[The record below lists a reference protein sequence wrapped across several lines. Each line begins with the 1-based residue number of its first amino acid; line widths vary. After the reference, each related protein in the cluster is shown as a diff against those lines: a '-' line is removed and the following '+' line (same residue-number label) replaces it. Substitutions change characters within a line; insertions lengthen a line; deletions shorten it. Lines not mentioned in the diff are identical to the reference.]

1 MNQLQ
6 DKKGGKGNSGGASS
20 QGGIFSHTAMTGTSF
35 GPTTVGS
42 GSHSMGNSKHQS
54 MSSNNNGQGTT
65 LYRGYSP
72 SKPKWKN
79 SQGGY
84 PNMSASGSM
93 MHSGTQGYTRSKM
106 KSQY

>member
-6 DKKGGKGNSGGASS
+6 DKKGGKGHSS
-20 QGGIFSHTAMTGTSF
+20 SSNQGGIFTHNAMTGTSF
-35 GPTTVGS
+35 GAATGA
-42 GSHSMGNSKHQS
+42 HSMGNSKHQS

-79 SQGGY
+79 SQGVY

-93 MHSGTQGYTRSKM
+93 MHSGTSGYTRSKM